1 MQARAGQVMSC
12 RICNWCPLFY
22 RTVSMDQT
30 WVGRWTVWA
39 ATIPSPACLWAQAA
53 RAAVWAACRRSW
65 MRAALSWSWCIVTRA
80 PLIPPPPLFTRRYVC
95 PGALCWEQELL
106 LGLPESS
113 SVGFLSSKASEQP
126 LPMKRGCYWKSCQCL
141 GRVTPAPRMPS
152 PACAPLLSAW
162 ASLVSLGMPALCSVL
177 VLAAKLTLCQAQGVM
192 KTCLHL
198 DFPCEEWKCAEL
210 WTLPMRYVWSQ
221 VPLDAFLLL
230 CCMLWFVAF
239 HFLRAGY
246 QAKVG

>member
-1 MQARAGQVMSC
+1 MQACAEVISC
-12 RICNWCPLFY
+12 GICNWCPLFY

-95 PGALCWEQELL
+95 PGALGWEQELL
-106 LGLPESS
+106 LGLPVSS
-113 SVGFLSSKASEQP
+113 SVGFLSLKASKEP
-126 LPMKRGCYWKSCQCL
+126 LSMKRGCYWKSCQCL
-141 GRVTPAPRMPS
+141 GRVTHL
-152 PACAPLLSAW
+152 PACPALHVNLFLCAW
-162 ASLVSLGMPALCSVL
+162 DILVALGMPVLCSVL
-177 VLAAKLTLCQAQGVM
+177 VLAAKLTLCQAQCVI
-192 KTCLHL
+192 KTCLHS
-198 DFPCEEWKCAEL
+198 DFPCGEWKCAEL
-210 WTLPMRYVWSQ
+210 RTLPTRYVWSQ

-230 CCMLWFVAF
+230 CCMLWSDAF
-239 HFLRAGY
+239 RFLRAGY
-246 QAKVG
+246 RAKVV